1 MNKQVFNS
9 FNSDFNKN
17 AYLNWRTSC
26 RDRVNNFCV
35 LADGYYQACILIAD
49 AILDDNCDKKAD
61 ALVFPMIFDLNQS
74 IELYLKAIQW
84 MLNILLDNSE
94 KFEGGHNLIG
104 LYGTFLKL
112 FSEYE
117 NKHPE
122 ARGNRKDFNS
132 MTSSLKDYIDELKIV
147 IPEKDWRT
155 MDFTRYPLM
164 SDKKTDHFYIVDSH
178 NITVDV
184 EFFRNRIVSIN
195 NSLKSLAVYFDSMIE
210 NMGE

>member
-1 MNKQVFNS
+1 
-9 FNSDFNKN
+9 
-17 AYLNWRTSC
+17 
-26 RDRVNNFCV
+26 
-35 LADGYYQACILIAD
+35 
-49 AILDDNCDKKAD
+49 
-61 ALVFPMIFDLNQS
+61 
-74 IELYLKAIQW
+74 
-84 MLNILLDNSE
+84 
-94 KFEGGHNLIG
+94 
-104 LYGTFLKL
+104 
-112 FSEYE
+112 
-117 NKHPE
+117 
-122 ARGNRKDFNS
+122 